1 MSELEELKSEIEELR
16 KQQKILANA
25 LLNHLKGNL
34 TIQDIEMCAQAM
46 MRVRKALQAMP
57 TSGPAGGG
65 SLEAI
70 IAQHLMNARQK
81 EKTEIEDIPL
91 DELEKIRKEVTKDDR
106 GKSKED

>member
-1 MSELEELKSEIEELR
+1 MSEIDELKKEIEELKR
-16 KQQKILANA
+16 QNKILATA

-57 TSGPAGGG
+57 ASAPAGPG

-70 IAQHLMNARQK
+70 IAQHLMEARQK
-81 EKTEIEDIPL
+81 EKTEIEDISI
-91 DELEKIRKEVTKDDR
+91 DELEKIRKEVSKNDK
-106 GKSKED
+106 GKS

>member
-1 MSELEELKSEIEELR
+1 MSELEELKREIEELK
-16 KQQKILANA
+16 KQQKILATA

-57 TSGPAGGG
+57 VSGPMGGG

-70 IAQHLMNARQK
+70 IAQHLMEARQK
-81 EKTEIEDIPL
+81 EKTEIEDISL
-91 DELEKIRKEVTKDDR
+91 DELEKIRKEVTKDDK